1 MDMIIRVFSRFV
13 KHVSRIYFIAQLREC
28 VYVRAMP
35 KKRTPSEDY
44 LDTPERRA
52 MLAFMRHHGFDNLYA
67 WSKAAK
73 ISESALRSY
82 MRGDTRSMQGT
93 SLEALAATG
102 KATVAEMLCFNS
114 LRSVTHLPID
124 QIERY
129 MADVIT
135 VVEEYHDE
143 NGRSLRPDRRARAIM
158 TLYQQGLEKQSPEER
173 AELLKPEIIAM
184 LMRMADQT

>member
-1 MDMIIRVFSRFV
+1 
-13 KHVSRIYFIAQLREC
+13 
-28 VYVRAMP
+28 
-35 KKRTPSEDY
+35 
-44 LDTPERRA
+44 
-52 MLAFMRHHGFDNLYA
+52 
-67 WSKAAK
+67 
-73 ISESALRSY
+73 
-82 MRGDTRSMQGT
+82 
-93 SLEALAATG
+93 
-102 KATVAEMLCFNS
+102 
-114 LRSVTHLPID
+114 
-124 QIERY
+124 